1 MARKSVGFVDQ
12 HIEKVVL
19 AVCALALVGIA
30 GWYFA
35 GDPYGADPQKVF
47 NDARDASEQTRIAVQ
62 SARPP
67 NPSSSNT
74 TKSDADPLKELGR
87 WFGANAEGLA
97 RIARIEPR
105 PPRLQRFPTPLLPV
119 AETADQDR
127 HGLARIVAPGV
138 PAVTSGTTTL
148 DIPAPMLLR
157 RLARG
162 SEPKSVEPSK
172 RSWVSVA
179 AQVDLA
185 DQTRNFLAAGYK
197 PGELALLVTGVQLQ
211 RKAVGEAGADWE
223 FVSTFTPYQPLRR
236 PQLLFPDGRRID
248 PASAD
253 AKDRFVREIQRRSED
268 TSAQD
273 VIARTPMPPA
283 TEGEKGDPIVSPPI
297 PIDPPL
303 LDEAGTPTDPKDLQR
318 DATQLAKTWLAAAG
332 KALKGSRPYGEP
344 DPDAARMLA
353 AAAAAKRGADANVRE
368 RARSLLMGDIAAAL
382 KKISRP
388 PPAADPRDPQ
398 KLMPLIAH
406 DLTVVPG
413 RTYIYRMRYEVYN
426 VFAGNTDIMKKMD
439 DARKL
444 TLFSDWSPAS
454 RPVEVKSDTYFY
466 LTRASDADRKQKRVQ
481 VTVFK
486 IGSRGQVDKRTDTIQ
501 VGDVIGRKGTRAQR
515 TDFTTDMVCVDIA
528 FENRG
533 GRSDAVMV
541 YVDSKDGSLWERR
554 YSSDRNDKRY
564 RDLKTKSR

>member
-19 AVCALALVGIA
+19 AVCALALLGIA

-47 NDARDASEQTRIAVQ
+47 NNARDASEQTRIAVQ
-62 SARPP
+62 NARPP
-67 NPSSSNT
+67 DPSSSNA
-74 TKSDADPLKELGR
+74 TKSDDDPLKELGR
-87 WFGANAEGLA
+87 WFGASADGLTQ
-97 RIARIEPR
+97 IARIDPR

-127 HGLARIVAPGV
+127 HGLAKMVAPGV
-138 PAVTSGTTTL
+138 PVVTSGTTTL
-148 DIPAPMLLR
+148 DIPAPMSLR

-223 FVSTFTPYQPLRR
+223 FVSTFTPYEPLRK
-236 PQLLFPDGRRID
+236 PQLIFPDGKRID

-253 AKDRFVREIQRRSED
+253 AKDRFVRDIQRRSED

-273 VIARTPMPPA
+273 VIARTPMPLA
-283 TEGEKGDPIVSPPI
+283 TEGEKGDPIISPPI
-297 PIDPPL
+297 PIDPPS
-303 LDEAGTPTDPKDLQR
+303 LDEADTSTDPKDAER
-318 DATQLAKTWLAAAG
+318 SATQLAKTWLSAAE
-332 KALKGSRPYGEP
+332 KALQGKRPFNSP
-344 DPDAARMLA
+344 DADAARMLA
-353 AAAAAKRGADANVRE
+353 AAAAAKRNAASDVRDK
-368 RARSLLMGDIAAAL
+368 ARSLLSNQVAAAL
-382 KKISRP
+382 KKIGRP
-388 PPAADPRDPQ
+388 PPASDPRDPQ

-406 DLTVVPG
+406 DLAVVPG

-426 VFAGNTDIMKKMD
+426 VFAGNTDIMKNMD
-439 DARKL
+439 DAGKL
-444 TLFSDWSPAS
+444 TIFSAWSPAS

-466 LTRASDADRKQKRVQ
+466 LTRVGDADRKQNRVQ

-486 IGSRGQVDKRTDTIQ
+486 ISSRGQVDKRTDTVQ

-515 TDFTTDMVCVDIA
+515 ADFTTDMVCVDIA

-554 YSSDRNDKRY
+554 YSSDRDDKRY